1 MAGRGGIR
9 FTGLGGCRAAWRYG
23 GTAVAGFSVSSVV
36 LGVVVF
42 AAVPYFVCDALN
54 DNVLNPC
61 SRVAK
66 LMLFA
71 YRPAMIPQD
80 GC

>member
-1 MAGRGGIR
+1 MAGSGGKR
-9 FTGLGGCRAAWRYG
+9 FTSLEGCRAAWRYC
-23 GTAVAGFSVSSVV
+23 GTAVAGCSVSTVV

-42 AAVPYFVCDALN
+42 GTVTYFVCDALN
-54 DNVLNPC
+54 DKVFNPC

-66 LMLFA
+66 LVLFT
-71 YRPAMIPQD
+71 YNPAIVPKD